1 MGYYVKKIEVGNN
14 NKEKYFDLYEGVPGS
29 KSEKLI
35 GRFADRMNQGE
46 SLKGDIVD
54 SGLYSIGKIKDGK
67 ASKIGNI
74 LGTAK
79 VGEGQKVIKY
89 RKKSADKRFVP
100 VDESYTYKPE
110 TPKRET
116 PKTSD
121 ESKTSENA
129 VGEFL
134 GGRGGNRTPEPETK
148 APETKAPETKAPETK
163 APEMKAPE
171 MKAVVVRDAKAPTP
185 APANKVDDYVLSS
198 ERDRKDVLK
207 DFEAIRERYKS
218 LATEAKNNGITD
230 FQDTINGF
238 GLRNAQDTIAYLR
251 TVIFNES
258 HAADPKKQGEHVKKM
273 IRITNRADA
282 RIDGYRT
289 AKDLEDTK
297 LEKKAW
303 KDLKG
308 IYEEG
313 LDEIEREMSDIRR
326 WVHSK
331 KKGLKGFFTS
341 LLGMESLSK
350 RTVNACFK
358 KVGKY
363 FKEKNGEDFEP
374 LELYKLFKD
383 MKKDAKEW
391 YETVK
396 YALSEQGMSKF
407 KGKDVKTISF
417 VTILLSMVKL
427 KKSKFIIEAELGFA
441 NGIPSS
447 GALVFGDDGKNND
460 KGNDGKNNKE
470 TVLYGTKTDAETNNK
485 AVVPYGTKTDAKTN
499 GKEIPFSEIKT
510 LCKNIGAVAGDCDWV
525 ERRINAFVVIK
536 TKMMDYT
543 TYRYIRENLRI
554 ED

>member
-14 NKEKYFDLYEGVPGS
+14 NKEKYFDLYETVPGS

-35 GRFADRMNQGE
+35 GRFADRGNQGE

-54 SGLYSIGKIKDGK
+54 SGKYPIGKIKDGE

-100 VDESYTYKPE
+100 VDEPYTFKPE
-110 TPKRET
+110 TPKA
-116 PKTSD
+116 P
-121 ESKTSENA
+121 ENA
-129 VGEFL
+129 VGESL
-134 GGRGGNRTPEPETK
+134 GAQGGNRTPDPETK
-148 APETKAPETKAPETK
+148 AP
-163 APEMKAPE
+163 
-171 MKAVVVRDAKAPTP
+171 VVRDAKAPAP
-185 APANKVDDYVLSS
+185 APEKKVDDYVLSS
-198 ERDRKDVLK
+198 KRDRKDVLK

-230 FQDTINGF
+230 FQDTINGL

-251 TVIFNES
+251 TVIFNEN
-258 HAADPKKQGEHVKKM
+258 HADDPYKQRDHGNKM

-289 AKDLEDTK
+289 AKDLKDTK

-303 KDLKG
+303 KDLKD
-308 IYEEG
+308 IYKEG
-313 LDEIEREMSDIRR
+313 LDEIEREMSAIRR

-350 RTVNACFK
+350 KTVNTCFK
-358 KVGKY
+358 KVGEY
-363 FKEKNGEDFEP
+363 FKEKNGEDFKP

-391 YETVK
+391 YGAVK
-396 YALSEQGMSKF
+396 YALSDQGMNKF

-441 NGIPSS
+441 NGISSS

-470 TVLYGTKTDAETNNK
+470 VVLYGAKTDTETNNK
-485 AVVPYGTKTDAKTN
+485 AIVPYGTKTGAKSTS
-499 GKEIPFSEIKT
+499 KEIPFSEIKT
-510 LCKNIGAVAGDCDWV
+510 LCKDIGALAGNCDKV
-525 ERRINAFVVIK
+525 ESRINTFAVTK
-536 TKMMDYT
+536 TGMVDST
-543 TYRYIRENLRI
+543 TYKYIKENLGI

>member
-1 MGYYVKKIEVGNN
+1 MGYYVKKIEVRKND
-14 NKEKYFDLYEGVPGS
+14 KEKYFDLYETVPGS

-35 GRFADRMNQGE
+35 GRFADRGNQGE

-54 SGLYSIGKIKDGK
+54 SGKYPIGKIKDGE

-74 LGTAK
+74 LGVAT
-79 VGEGQKVIKY
+79 VGEKQEVTGYK
-89 RKKSADKRFVP
+89 KKSADKRFVP
-100 VDESYTYKPE
+100 VDEPYTYKPE

-148 APETKAPETKAPETK
+148 APETKA
-163 APEMKAPE
+163 
-171 MKAVVVRDAKAPTP
+171 VVVRDAKAPAP
-185 APANKVDDYVLSS
+185 APEKKVDDYVLSS
-198 ERDRKDVLK
+198 PKDSKDVLK

-230 FQDTINGF
+230 FQKDTINGF

-251 TVIFNES
+251 TVIFNKN
-258 HAADPKKQGEHVKKM
+258 HADDPYKQKEHMNKM
-273 IRITNRADA
+273 IRITDRADA

-289 AKDLEDTK
+289 AKDLKDTK

-303 KDLKG
+303 KNLKD
-308 IYEEG
+308 IYKEG
-313 LDEIEREMSDIRR
+313 LDEIEREMSAIRR
-326 WVHSK
+326 WAHST

-350 RTVNACFK
+350 KTVNTCFK
-358 KVGKY
+358 KVGEY
-363 FKEKNGEDFEP
+363 FKEKNGEDFDP

-391 YETVK
+391 YEAVK
-396 YALSEQGMSKF
+396 YALSDQGMNKF
-407 KGKDVKTISF
+407 KGKDVKAISF

-470 TVLYGTKTDAETNNK
+470 VVLYGAKTDTETNNK
-485 AVVPYGTKTDAKTN
+485 AIVPYGTKTDAKTN
-499 GKEIPFSEIKT
+499 GKEIPFSDIKT
-510 LCKNIGAVAGDCDWV
+510 LCKDIGASAGNCDKV
-525 ERRINAFVVIK
+525 ESRINTFAVTK
-536 TKMMDYT
+536 TGMVDST
-543 TYRYIRENLRI
+543 TYKYIKENLGI

>member
-14 NKEKYFDLYEGVPGS
+14 NKEKYFDLYETVPGS
-29 KSEKLI
+29 KDENLI

-79 VGEGQKVIKY
+79 VGEGQKVISY
-89 RKKSADKRFVP
+89 REKSPDRK
-100 VDESYTYKPE
+100 VDFIDEPHTHKTE
-110 TPKRET
+110 TPKA
-116 PKTSD
+116 P
-121 ESKTSENA
+121 ENA

-134 GGRGGNRTPEPETK
+134 SGRGGNRTPEPET
-148 APETKAPETKAPETK
+148 
-163 APEMKAPE
+163 
-171 MKAVVVRDAKAPTP
+171 KAVVVRDAKAPTP
-185 APANKVDDYVLSS
+185 APANKVDEYVLSPGEDS
-198 ERDRKDVLK
+198 KDVLK

-218 LATEAKNNGITD
+218 LATEAKNEGITD
-230 FQDTINGF
+230 IQDTINGF

-251 TVIFNES
+251 TVIFNEN
-258 HAADPKKQGEHVKKM
+258 HADDLKKQGEHVKKM

-289 AKDLEDTK
+289 AKELKDTK

-303 KDLKG
+303 KDLKD
-308 IYEEG
+308 IYKEG
-313 LDEIEREMSDIRR
+313 LDEIEREMSAIRR

-350 RTVNACFK
+350 KTVNTCFK
-358 KVGKY
+358 KVGEY
-363 FKEKNGEDFEP
+363 FKEKNGEDFKP

-383 MKKDAKEW
+383 MKKDAKSW
-391 YETVK
+391 YEAVK
-396 YALSEQGMSKF
+396 YALSDQGMNKF

-441 NGIPSS
+441 NGISSSS

-470 TVLYGTKTDAETNNK
+470 IVLYGTKTDTKTDAETNNK
-485 AVVPYGTKTDAKTN
+485 AVVPYGTKTDTKTGAKTN

-510 LCKNIGAVAGDCDWV
+510 LCKDIGALAGNCDKV
-525 ERRINAFVVIK
+525 ENRINTFAIQK
-536 TKMMDYT
+536 TNMVDYT
-543 TYRYIRENLRI
+543 TYKYIKQNLGI

>member
-1 MGYYVKKIEVGNN
+1 MGYYVKKIEVRKND
-14 NKEKYFDLYEGVPGS
+14 KEKYFDLYETVPGS

-35 GRFADRMNQGE
+35 GRFADRGNQGE

-54 SGLYSIGKIKDGK
+54 SGKYPIGKIKDGE

-74 LGTAK
+74 LGVAT
-79 VGEGQKVIKY
+79 VGEKQEVTGYK
-89 RKKSADKRFVP
+89 KKSADKRFVP
-100 VDESYTYKPE
+100 VDEPYTYKPE

-148 APETKAPETKAPETK
+148 APETKA
-163 APEMKAPE
+163 
-171 MKAVVVRDAKAPTP
+171 VVVRDAKAPAP
-185 APANKVDDYVLSS
+185 APEKKVDDYVLSS
-198 ERDRKDVLK
+198 PKDSKDVLK

-230 FQDTINGF
+230 FQKDTINGF

-251 TVIFNES
+251 TVIFNKN
-258 HAADPKKQGEHVKKM
+258 HADDPYKQKEHMNKM
-273 IRITNRADA
+273 IRITDRVDA
-282 RIDGYRT
+282 RIDGYRN
-289 AKDLEDTK
+289 AKDLKDTK

-303 KDLKG
+303 KNLKD
-308 IYEEG
+308 IYKEG
-313 LDEIEREMSDIRR
+313 LDEIEREMSAIRR
-326 WVHSK
+326 WAHST

-341 LLGMESLSK
+341 LLRMESLSK
-350 RTVNACFK
+350 KTVNTCFK
-358 KVGKY
+358 NVGEY
-363 FKEKNGEDFEP
+363 FKENNGGDFKP

-391 YETVK
+391 YEAVK
-396 YALSEQGMSKF
+396 YALSDQGMNKF

-441 NGIPSS
+441 NGISS

-470 TVLYGTKTDAETNNK
+470 IVLYGTKTDTETNNK
-485 AVVPYGTKTDAKTN
+485 AVVPYGTKTGAQSTS
-499 GKEIPFSEIKT
+499 KEIPFSEIKT
-510 LCKNIGAVAGDCDWV
+510 LCKNIGALAGNCDKV
-525 ERRINAFVVIK
+525 ESHINIFAVTK
-536 TKMMDYT
+536 TGMVDST
-543 TYRYIRENLRI
+543 TYKYIKENLGI

>member
-1 MGYYVKKIEVGNN
+1 MGYYVKKIEVGKND
-14 NKEKYFDLYEGVPGS
+14 KEKYFDLYETVPGS

-35 GRFADRMNQGE
+35 GRFADRKNQGE

-54 SGLYSIGKIKDGK
+54 SGAYPIGKIKDGEP
-67 ASKIGNI
+67 SKIGNI
-74 LGTAK
+74 LGAAIVREK
-79 VGEGQKVIKY
+79 QKVIKY
-89 RKKSADKRFVP
+89 RKNSEDKRFVP
-100 VDESYTYKPE
+100 VDEPYTYKPE

-134 GGRGGNRTPEPETK
+134 GREGGNRTPEPETK
-148 APETKAPETKAPETK
+148 APETKAPETKA
-163 APEMKAPE
+163 
-171 MKAVVVRDAKAPTP
+171 VVVRDAKAPAP
-185 APANKVDDYVLSS
+185 APEKKVDDYVLSS
-198 ERDRKDVLK
+198 PKDSKDVLK

-230 FQDTINGF
+230 FQKDTINGF
-238 GLRNAQDTIAYLR
+238 GLRNAQDTIAYLC
-251 TVIFNES
+251 TVIFNKN
-258 HAADPKKQGEHVKKM
+258 HADDPYKQKEHMNKM
-273 IRITNRADA
+273 IRITDRADA

-289 AKDLEDTK
+289 AKDLKDTK

-303 KDLKG
+303 KNLKD
-308 IYEEG
+308 IYKEG
-313 LDEIEREMSDIRR
+313 LDEIEREMSTIRR
-326 WVHSK
+326 WAHSK

-341 LLGMESLSK
+341 LLRMGSLSK
-350 RTVNACFK
+350 KTVNTCFK
-358 KVGKY
+358 NVGEY
-363 FKEKNGEDFEP
+363 FKENNGGDFKP

-391 YETVK
+391 DEAVR
-396 YALSEQGMSKF
+396 YALIEQGMNKF
-407 KGKDVKTISF
+407 KGKEDVKTISF

-441 NGIPSS
+441 NGISS

-470 TVLYGTKTDAETNNK
+470 IVLYGAKTDTETNNK
-485 AVVPYGTKTDAKTN
+485 AIVPYGTKTGAKSTS
-499 GKEIPFSEIKT
+499 KEIPFSEIKT
-510 LCKNIGAVAGDCDWV
+510 LCKDIGALAGNCDKV
-525 ERRINAFVVIK
+525 ESRINTFAVTK
-536 TKMMDYT
+536 TGMVDST
-543 TYRYIRENLRI
+543 TYKYIKENLGI